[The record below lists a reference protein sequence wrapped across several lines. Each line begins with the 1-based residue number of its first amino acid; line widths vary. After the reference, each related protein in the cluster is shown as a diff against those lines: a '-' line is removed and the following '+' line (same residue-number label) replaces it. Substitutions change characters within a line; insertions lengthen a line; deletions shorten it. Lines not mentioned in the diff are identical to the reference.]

1 MYATVED
8 LVLVREDEITVLS
21 NRGTSDVLDRA
32 AIETAIGYAGS
43 EVDSYLSPVTPC
55 RSRPGSARGHDGDG
69 GYRPLPADVRRRVR
83 KDPIVTRYKATVAW
97 LKDVASGVV
106 SLSCAGAVSGETSGS
121 VEINPGKGTGNA
133 EPYGSARRR
142 CCDPENGLAGHTH

>member
-8 LVLVREDEITVLS
+8 LVSLFGEDEITVLS

-43 EVDSYLSPVTPC
+43 EVDSYLSPRYAVPLAPPVPPVVMMVTADIV
-55 RSRPGSARGHDGDG
+55 RYRLTSGD
-69 GYRPLPADVRRRVR
+69 VSE

-106 SLSCAGAVSGETSGS
+106 SLPCAGAVSGETSGS
-121 VEINPGKGTGNA
+121 VEITPGQ
-133 EPYGSARRR
+133 R
-142 CCDPENGLAGHTH
+142 DW